1 MGCDAHT
8 TLDLLA
14 NLGDVVF
21 VVNCGI
27 FVVFCGDEEDGL
39 FACCPVSA
47 IRKKQKICCSTL
59 SDIINV
65 ELKVL
70 GSTLS

>member
-1 MGCDAHT
+1 LGCDAHT

-39 FACCPVSA
+39 LACCPVSA
-47 IRKKQKICCSTL
+47 IRKKQKI
-59 SDIINV
+59 
-65 ELKVL
+65 
-70 GSTLS
+70 